1 MEFTP
6 ETKIKD
12 ILETYPELKDKLP
25 EVNEKLSIVKTA
37 VGRAMIGKYTI
48 ADAEEKTG
56 IPAEKLIEKLKEL
69 LGIN

>member
-25 EVNEKLSIVKTA
+25 EVNEKLSIVKL
-37 VGRAMIGKYTI
+37 VDQGKYI
-48 ADAEEKTG
+48 D
-56 IPAEKLIEKLKEL
+56 LIVNSILESMILGAL
-69 LGIN
+69 LGVPALGREW